1 MGLQR
6 SDIHSLPLSDVL
18 GMKLD
23 QDLQVGGLQLD
34 SRLLQ
39 AGDLFLA
46 ISGDQHDGRD
56 YIAQA
61 VAAGAVAIVADRG
74 VTELQRTAAGFL
86 PLLEVDELAQKASG
100 YASRFYAEPS
110 TDIYLAGITGTNGK
124 TTTSRLAAQLLRRQF
139 GQCGV
144 MGTLGSVLD
153 DGVDETL
160 NTTPDAVSLQWQLAE
175 WRSMGVGHVT
185 LEVSSHSLVQGRVA
199 ANRFDTAVFTNLSH
213 DHLDYHG
220 DMSRYAD
227 AKAQLFAFEGLKS
240 AVINLDDDYA
250 VELQKRLAPSVDLVR
265 YSLANEQAELVAS
278 HIRYAGDGIRAHLR
292 SPWGRGELHSP
303 LPADFN
309 LSNLLAAIAVVCS
322 AGASLEDVL
331 EHVPQLQGVPGR
343 MEYVANSLQLQLVV
357 DYAHTP
363 DALLQALS
371 ALRPH
376 TTGQLICVF
385 GCGGDRDAEKR
396 PLMGRVATEH
406 ADRVIVTSDNPRSED
421 PNTIIEDVLAGCE
434 FDVEVDA
441 DRAGAIKHA
450 VSSARPGDCILIA
463 GKGHETYQQ
472 VGAERFPF
480 SDVQHLRLA
489 AVGGVQS

>member
-6 SDIHSLPLSDVL
+6 NDTHSLPLSDLL
-18 GMKLD
+18 GIHLD
-23 QDLQVGGLQLD
+23 RDPQVGGLQLD

-39 AGDLFLA
+39 TGDLFLA
-46 ISGDQHDGRD
+46 ISGEQQDGRN
-56 YIAQA
+56 YIAEA
-61 VAAGAVAIVADRG
+61 VAAGAVAIVADKG
-74 VTELQRTAAGFL
+74 LSALQRTAAASL
-86 PLLEVDELAQKASG
+86 PLLEVDELAQKASD

-110 TDIYLAGITGTNGK
+110 ADMYLAGITGTNGK

-153 DGVDETL
+153 DSVDEVL
-160 NTTPDAVSLQWQLAE
+160 NTTPDAVSLQRQLAE

-199 ANRFDTAVFTNLSH
+199 ATRFDTAVFTNLSH

-220 DMSRYAD
+220 DMPRYAA
-227 AKAQLFAFEGLKS
+227 AKAQLFAFESLKS

-250 VELQKRLAPSVDLVR
+250 VELQKQLAPSVDLVR

-278 HIRYAGDGIRAHLR
+278 HIRHAGDGIHAHLR

-309 LSNLLAAIAVVCS
+309 LSNVLAAIAIVCS
-322 AGASLEDVL
+322 AGAAFADVL
-331 EHVPQLQGVPGR
+331 EHVPQLRGVPGR

-406 ADRVIVTSDNPRSED
+406 ADRVIVTSDNPRSENPD
-421 PNTIIEDVLAGCE
+421 AIIEDVLAGCE

-441 DRAGAIKHA
+441 DRAGAIRRA
-450 VSSARPGDCILIA
+450 VSTARPGDCVLIA

-472 VGAERFPF
+472 VGTDRFPF

-489 AVGGVQS
+489 AIEGVQS